1 MFAKIQERIN
11 KLLWVKQSA
20 EGLFAQGKDLMANAK
35 AAVEDIRKD
44 GIGMDDLAKVSNH
57 FESLKEKASDIVAD
71 AKWAVAQAKGDK
83 VEQTKDESEIA
94 SEKTNNDEV
103 A

>member
-20 EGLFAQGKDLMANAK
+20 EQLLAQWKEFVHDAK
-35 AAVEDIRKD
+35 AAVEDIKKD

-57 FESLKEKASDIVAD
+57 FEDLKEKASNIVAD
-71 AKWAVAQAKGDK
+71 AKWAVVQAKGEETKSDEIK
-83 VEQTKDESEIA
+83 VDDI
-94 SEKTNNDEV
+94 V
-103 A
+103 